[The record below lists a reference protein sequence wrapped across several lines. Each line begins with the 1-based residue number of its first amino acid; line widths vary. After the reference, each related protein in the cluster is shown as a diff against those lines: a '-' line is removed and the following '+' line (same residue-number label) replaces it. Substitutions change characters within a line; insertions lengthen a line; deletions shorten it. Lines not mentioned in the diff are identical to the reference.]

1 MQTRKFIPSF
11 QKQSTKQHRKE
22 HAKEIQKYEEA
33 RNWLKSFYQDG
44 NMTSLKT
51 LTLQRKLYQIAS
63 EEEAI
68 SSLKE
73 KLKDLDTADQN
84 VDAILQMQ
92 IPEPVRSK
100 NKDLER

>member
-1 MQTRKFIPSF
+1 MIRSQ
-11 QKQSTKQHRKE
+11 
-22 HAKEIQKYEEA
+22 
-33 RNWLKSFYQDG
+33 L
-44 NMTSLKT
+44 
-51 LTLQRKLYQIAS
+51 
-63 EEEAI
+63 